1 MVAIDNLIEG
11 DLSCTQL
18 VAIHNDMSDSSQAGE
33 LLREVAR
40 LYVRAQRVVADCC
53 QTTSTQCH
61 ILTELGRSGPVPMG
75 ELGTRLLLEKS
86 WISRA
91 VDSLVALDLVAK
103 APNPA
108 DARSWIVTLTAA
120 GRRRVK
126 ALNAT
131 LDGHA
136 DRLLAGLGE
145 QDRQQ
150 VRHALLVL
158 LKQLRQDPSATCCMP
173 TSGTRASASASDR
186 KEPSPCR

>member
-1 MVAIDNLIEG
+1 MNE
-11 DLSCTQL
+11 
-18 VAIHNDMSDSSQAGE
+18 SSHAGE

-61 ILTELGRSGPVPMG
+61 ILTELGRSGPMPMG

-91 VDSLVALDLVAK
+91 VDSLVALELVAK
-103 APNPA
+103 EPNPA
-108 DARSWIVTLTAA
+108 DARSWIVTLTTA
-120 GRRRVK
+120 GKRRVK

-136 DRLLAGLGE
+136 EQLLAGLGE
-145 QDRQQ
+145 PDRRQ
-150 VRHALLVL
+150 VHHALLVL
-158 LKQLRQDPSATCCMP
+158 LKQLRQDPSATCCLP
-173 TSGTRASASASDR
+173 VSDR
-186 KEPSPCR
+186 KESPSCR